1 MIHRKDERS
10 MKPKHHRRQTQ
21 TLYVITW
28 VYLGVRWFKCKKTQ
42 DTRDLKASRKWSKK
56 SQAMRACFVHQDVIS
71 LQEAEMLCQL

>member
-1 MIHRKDERS
+1 MIRRKDERS
-10 MKPKHHRRQTQ
+10 MKPKHHRRQIQ

-42 DTRDLKASRKWSKK
+42 VTRDLKAAKKWSKK
-56 SQAMRACFVHQDVIS
+56 SRATIESFKHQDVIT